1 MNAKKGLERN
11 GVMQSVGI
19 SVANN
24 DTTPSTVLPAGR
36 ISLNRFAWFTLGT
49 MSPSFSGAHTCA
61 LLGPEQDVAAIG
73 LSATANSSLRHLKPK
88 R

>member
-1 MNAKKGLERN
+1 
-11 GVMQSVGI
+11 MQSVGI
-19 SVANN
+19 SVANK
-24 DTTPSTVLPAGR
+24 DTTPSSVLPDESRSTALRGLR
-36 ISLNRFAWFTLGT
+36 LRT